1 MRWSFISIVLLLFA
15 FELSW
20 PALAGSAP
28 KAVPEPRGAQSL
40 SIVEDHD
47 AKAFRFLIDGKEV
60 ARLDADG
67 LHVREGIEYGATLTD
82 TGSTYYDEH
91 ATAREGAR

>member
-1 MRWSFISIVLLLFA
+1 MRWSFIAVPLLLFT

-28 KAVPEPRGAQSL
+28 KAAQEPRGAQSL
-40 SIVEDHD
+40 SIVEDHE

-82 TGSTYYDEH
+82 TGTAYYDEH
-91 ATAREGAR
+91 VAAWERAR